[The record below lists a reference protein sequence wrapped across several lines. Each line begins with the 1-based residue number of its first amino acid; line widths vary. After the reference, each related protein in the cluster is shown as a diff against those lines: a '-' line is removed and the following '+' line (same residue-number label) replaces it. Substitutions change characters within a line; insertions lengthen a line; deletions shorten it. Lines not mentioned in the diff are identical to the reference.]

1 MTKIIC
7 KIDAAFLGMIDA
19 KRMKT
24 QKKPEGVKSFKDIPY
39 INDGNRYH
47 QLDVYRPEGNEE
59 VLPVIISVHGG
70 SWCYGDKELYE
81 NFCMDLSKRNFAV
94 VNFSYILSPDAS
106 YPEQLKDV
114 YAVFAW
120 VKENGDKY
128 KLDLNNI
135 FVTGDSAG
143 AHLCGMAVN
152 IIYNQSL
159 QELFGLSP
167 IITPNAM
174 CLNCGATELKD
185 LSNQFGKLVFKYMI
199 GPGFKDSPYYEVANY
214 SDSVTKDSCPV
225 FFISSYADFMR
236 HQACRIYKKVSDM
249 GIPTEMHFRG
259 KGDHIK
265 GHKPLHVYNVLQP
278 YWEESIE
285 VTNKMCEFFR
295 KYIK

>member
-128 KLDLNNI
+128 KIDLNNI

-167 IITPNAM
+167 IITPKAM

-199 GPGFKDSPYYEVANY
+199 GPGFKESPYYEVANY

-249 GIPTEMHFRG
+249 GVPTEMHFRG

-285 VTNKMCEFFR
+285 VTNKMCEFFS